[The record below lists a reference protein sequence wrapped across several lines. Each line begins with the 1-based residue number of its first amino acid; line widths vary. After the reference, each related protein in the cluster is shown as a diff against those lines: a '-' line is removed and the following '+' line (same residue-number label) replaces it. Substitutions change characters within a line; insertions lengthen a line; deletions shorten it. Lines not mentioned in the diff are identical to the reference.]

1 MQKITPFLWFDDNA
15 EEAVNFYVSIF
26 GNSKAGSVTRYGDAG
41 PGPKGT
47 VLTMKFELE
56 GQEFTALNGGPRF
69 KFTPAVSFYVACAT
83 PQEVDKL
90 WERLSKGGSVLMPL
104 DKYPF
109 SEKFGWAADKFGL
122 SWQLNLASFPQR
134 ITPCLMFVGEQ
145 NGKAEEAMNFYASQ
159 FNSSGIDRIERYG
172 AGEGGTEGAVKHGVF
187 SLDGQKFIAM
197 DGGTNHPFTYNE
209 ATSLVVD
216 CKTQEEVDE
225 FWEKLS
231 EGGQESQC
239 AWLKDKY
246 GLSWQVVPTVLIEML
261 QDKDPEKSKRVMEA
275 MLQMTKIDI
284 ATLKQAYNGPAF

>member
-26 GNSKAGSVTRYGDAG
+26 RNSKVVNTTRYEEAG
-41 PGPKGT
+41 PAAKGT
-47 VLTMKFELE
+47 VVTVEFQLE

-69 KFTPAVSFYVACAT
+69 KFTPAVSFYVACET
-83 PQEVDKL
+83 PQEIDALWQKL
-90 WERLSKGGSVLMPL
+90 SEGGTVLMEL

-109 SEKFGWAADKFGL
+109 SEKFGWVADRFGL
-122 SWQLNLASFPQR
+122 SWQLNLASFPQK

-145 NGKAEEAMNFYASQ
+145 NGKAEEAMTRYVSLFK
-159 FNSSGIDRIERYG
+159 NSSIDRIERYA

-197 DGGTNHPFTYNE
+197 DGGTNHPFTFTE
-209 ATSLVVD
+209 AQSFVVN

-231 EGGQESQC
+231 AGGEKSQC

-246 GLSWQVVPTVLIEML
+246 GLSWQIVPTVLIEML
-261 QDKDPEKSKRVMEA
+261 QGKDPEKSKRVMDA

-284 ATLKQAYNGPAF
+284 ATLQRAYDGQ

>member
-15 EEAVNFYVSIF
+15 EEAVDFYVSVF
-26 GNSKAGSVTRYGDAG
+26 GNSKTVSVTRFGEAG
-41 PGPKGT
+41 PGPKGS
-47 VLTMKFELE
+47 VLTVKFELE

-69 KFTPAVSFYVACAT
+69 KFTPAVSFYVACET

-90 WERLSKGGSVLMPL
+90 WEKLSEGGTALMPL

-109 SEKFGWAADKFGL
+109 SEKFGWVADKFGL
-122 SWQLNLASFPQR
+122 SWQLNLASFGQK

-145 NGKAEEAMNFYASQ
+145 NGKAEQAMNFYVSL
-159 FNSSGIDRIERYG
+159 FKNSSVDRVERYV
-172 AGEGGTEGAVKHGVF
+172 AGEPNVEGAVKHGVF
-187 SLDGQKFIAM
+187 SLSGQKFIAM
-197 DGGTNHPFTYNE
+197 DGGKDHAFTLTE
-209 ATSLVVD
+209 AQSFVVD

-225 FWEKLS
+225 FWKKLS

-246 GLSWQVVPTVLIEML
+246 GLSWQIVPTVLIDML
-261 QDKDPEKSKRVMEA
+261 QDKDPEKAKRVMEA

-284 ATLKQAYNGPAF
+284 ATLKQAYDGQ